1 MARVLLQREVARRF
15 TGGQLEFDIEAANYR
30 ALVTALDI
38 RFPGLA
44 AALSI
49 RTAVAIDGQ
58 IYSDPLLEPI
68 EPDSEV
74 QFLPVIGGG

>member
-15 TGGQLEFDIEAANYR
+15 AGGQLELDVEAANYR

-38 RFPGLA
+38 RFPGIAQALA
-44 AALSI
+44 V

-58 IYSDPLLEPI
+58 IYADPLLEPI
-68 EPDSEV
+68 GPDSEV